1 MKTLFEAFNSG
12 TFVSPYDRKDFADL
26 PWNPHPAFEGVT
38 LKHLLT
44 GTDTGGAFSF
54 HLVRVAPGKSIGTHI
69 HEMQTETHEVAGGSG
84 VCINEGIEIPYA
96 PGTMTI
102 LKKGT
107 PHSVTAGS
115 DGLFIFA
122 KFFPP
127 LC

>member
-38 LKHLLT
+38 
-44 GTDTGGAFSF
+44 
-54 HLVRVAPGKSIGTHI
+54 
-69 HEMQTETHEVAGGSG
+69 
-84 VCINEGIEIPYA
+84 YA

-115 DGLFIFA
+115 DGLLIFA

>member
-1 MKTLFEAFNSG
+1 MKNPWEEIDLEIYESHMRLDSVMQLQAMNAIMKKQLEA
-12 TFVSPYDRKDFADL
+12 Y
-26 PWNPHPAFEGVT
+26 PAATAMILG
-38 LKHLLT
+38 
-44 GTDTGGAFSF
+44 
-54 HLVRVAPGKSIGTHI
+54 
-69 HEMQTETHEVAGGSG
+69 VAGGNGLEHIRRGKYHTVYG
-84 VCINEGIEIPYA
+84 VDINADYLRAVPYA

-115 DGLFIFA
+115 DGLLIFA

>member
-44 GTDTGGAFSF
+44 GADTGGAFSF

-69 HEMQTETHEVAGGSG
+69 HEMQTETHAVAGGSG

-96 PGTMTI
+96 PA
-102 LKKGT
+102 L
-107 PHSVTAGS
+107 
-115 DGLFIFA
+115 
-122 KFFPP
+122 
-127 LC
+127 